1 MATTNDVT
9 LRLKAQLDT
18 TQLKQQLNELRK
30 YQGNSNKGVSSGST
44 VNNGNVP
51 TGGNL
56 AVNINNAIVRLNQT
70 LIQLNQ
76 SISRLYTKQGVSNTV
91 SSQNNRVPY
100 IGGGGGSV
108 NQIPEFQKWQ
118 DNNFRTAIKIFRGWN
133 SKGAE
138 DFYNHMMSINL
149 NDPNAHQKFFAQQF
163 QSRINPYTPYVS
175 FKKFLDSKE
184 GKDYLEGKDYIERSK
199 QEMDTRNSRRIMQV
213 LGGMI
218 INDII
223 KESPE
228 ALRSIGWNKTANN
241 VSVFGGGAS
250 GGLQMGLATSMLT
263 SNPYTIGVG
272 IAVGAINGIVG
283 ELVKIAERNRT
294 ALENFVASVDSS
306 TKKIK
311 NYINEVNFSDFKR
324 NMVRMDNSTI
334 YTMRD
339 QKWNQL
345 NELKEQ
351 RTNYAKQSEVE
362 RREAM
367 TRYLNGLFDA
377 GTDFDDRFKVETQ
390 YAEELKRI
398 TDKEADLEKKIVE
411 TEREYDALNSA
422 YDRNIKAI
430 DQMTNIIKNAEKF
443 DKSISDFNNGRV
455 INQLI
460 KDGRVGELTNQ
471 RNEIQNQIS
480 GVISK
485 LSVIQGMGGLK
496 KYEEGTNEL
505 RQKLLTTTDETEKA
519 SLRELIRQRE
529 KLAES
534 YKENAE
540 EMMKL
545 TQKMDGLDNSIE
557 QIKETS
563 KSLTQSADNIIKSY
577 TDRDESNALKTALY
591 GIRYGANGRDLG
603 KAPILQFREASK
615 LLDHYREMM
624 RQKEQESINLAN
636 KSKNEDLTL
645 KEREDLIELSEKA
658 KDEASRF
665 ASLVGQVESFI
676 SGINT
681 NLQKPDLSNVTSLGQ
696 YGFSMGEKNDNINRL
711 QKYYDN
717 VENLVEQIR
726 NKLNEGL
733 KTTNTYN

>member
-1 MATTNDVT
+1 MANTNDVT
-9 LRLKAQLDT
+9 LRLRATLDT
-18 TQLKQQLNELRK
+18 TQVKQQINELRK
-30 YQGNSNKGVSSGST
+30 YQGTSGGTVKGPSSANTSSYG
-44 VNNGNVP
+44 GVP
-51 TGGNL
+51 TSGNL

-70 LIQLNQ
+70 LTQLNQ
-76 SISRLYTKQGVSNTV
+76 SISRLSTRQGAVNTV
-91 SSQNNRVPY
+91 RSYDNRMPY
-100 IGGGGGSV
+100 IGGVGSV
-108 NQIPEFQKWQ
+108 SQIPELKKWQ
-118 DNNFRTAIKIFRGWN
+118 DNNFRDALKTFRIMDSN
-133 SKGAE
+133 EASK
-138 DFYNHMMSINL
+138 FYNRMMSVNL
-149 NDPNAHQKFFAQQF
+149 NDPKVNHYDKFFAQQF
-163 QSRINPYTPYVS
+163 QSRINPNTPYEN
-175 FKKFLDSKE
+175 FKNFLNSKE
-184 GKDYLEGKDYIERSK
+184 GQNYINGNNIDVAKFNR
-199 QEMDTRNSRRIMQV
+199 QIMTGFAGQYV
-213 LGGMI
+213 LGGLQSNLQGYSFTNNPVKRWTGEIAGAGSQGVMTAAMFQMMFPKVSMGMVGAVGGGSAI
-218 INDII
+218 ASLIEAFGKMKVEKIQ
-223 KESPE
+223 KSAE
-228 ALRSIGWNKTANN
+228 ALRQANESFD
-241 VSVFGGGAS
+241 VIYGT
-250 GGLQMGLATSMLT
+250 L
-263 SNPYTIGVG
+263 
-272 IAVGAINGIVG
+272 
-283 ELVKIAERNRT
+283 
-294 ALENFVASVDSS
+294 
-306 TKKIK
+306 KKINSLQYDK
-311 NYINEVNFSDFKR
+311 KIQGMSLGDLNSERSS
-324 NMVRMDNSTI
+324 VRKSFV
-334 YTMRD
+334 
-339 QKWNQL
+339 K
-345 NELKEQ
+345 
-351 RTNYAKQSEVE
+351 
-362 RREAM
+362 
-367 TRYLNGLFDA
+367 
-377 GTDFDDRFKVETQ
+377 
-390 YAEELKRI
+390 AEEEYYANAEDVKKRMEKLQRENI
-398 TDKEADLEKKIVE
+398 KYMSSHKGMPMANYSNAMQDLE
-411 TEREYDALNSA
+411 TELLSYKEEFEKQKEIFEKVNNA
-422 YDRNIKAI
+422 YDRHIQALDN
-430 DQMTNIIKNAEKF
+430 MTNIIKNAEKF

-460 KDGRVGELTNQ
+460 KDGRVGDLTNQ
-471 RNEIQNQIS
+471 RNEIQTQIS
-480 GVISK
+480 GVIGK

-496 KYEEGTNEL
+496 KYEEGTNIL
-505 RQKLLTTTDETEKA
+505 RQKLLTTTDEAEKA

-557 QIKETS
+557 QIKEAS
-563 KSLTQSADNIIKSY
+563 KSLTQSADSIIKSY

-591 GIRYGANGRDLG
+591 GIQYGANGRDLG

>member
-1 MATTNDVT
+1 MANTNDVT
-9 LRLKAQLDT
+9 LRLRATLDT
-18 TQLKQQLNELRK
+18 TQVKQQINELRK
-30 YQGNSNKGVSSGST
+30 YQNTSGQGVSSANSVTNGS
-44 VNNGNVP
+44 VNP

-70 LIQLNQ
+70 LTQLQQ
-76 SISRLYTKQGVSNTV
+76 SITRLSTNQGAVNTV
-91 SSQNNRVPY
+91 RSYDNRMPY
-100 IGGGGGSV
+100 IGVGSGS
-108 NQIPEFQKWQ
+108 QIMELQKWQ
-118 DNNFRTAIKIFRGWN
+118 DNNFRTALKTFRIMDSREA
-133 SKGAE
+133 SK
-138 DFYNHMMSINL
+138 FYNRMMSVNL
-149 NDPNAHQKFFAQQF
+149 NDPNENHYDKFLAQQF
-163 QSRINPYTPYVS
+163 QSRINPNTPYEN
-175 FKKFLDSKE
+175 FAKFLNSKE
-184 GKDYLEGKDYIERSK
+184 GQNYIQGNNIDVAKFNRK
-199 QEMDTRNSRRIMQV
+199 IMTGFTGQYV
-213 LGGMI
+213 LGGLQSNLQGYSFTDNPGRRWTGELAGAASQGMMTAAMYQMMFPKASI
-218 INDII
+218 GTVGAVGGGSAIASLIEAFGKMQVEKI
-223 KESPE
+223 QKSAE
-228 ALRSIGWNKTANN
+228 ALRQANESFDVIYGTLKKIN
-241 VSVFGGGAS
+241 S
-250 GGLQMGLATSMLT
+250 LQYDKKIQGMSLVELT
-263 SNPYTIGVG
+263 S
-272 IAVGAINGIVG
+272 
-283 ELVKIAERNRT
+283 ERNSTRESFVK
-294 ALENFVASVDSS
+294 AEQEYYANAEDVKKRMEKLQRENIKYMSS
-306 TKKIK
+306 HEGKPMA
-311 NYINEVNFSDFKR
+311 NYSN
-324 NMVRMDNSTI
+324 
-334 YTMRD
+334 
-339 QKWNQL
+339 
-345 NELKEQ
+345 
-351 RTNYAKQSEVE
+351 
-362 RREAM
+362 AM
-367 TRYLNGLFDA
+367 
-377 GTDFDDRFKVETQ
+377 Q
-390 YAEELKRI
+390 
-398 TDKEADLEKKIVE
+398 DLE
-411 TEREYDALNSA
+411 TELLSYKEEFEKQKEIFEKVNNA
-422 YDRNIKAI
+422 YDRHIQALDN
-430 DQMTNIIKNAEKF
+430 MTNIIKNAEKF

-460 KDGRVGELTNQ
+460 KDGRVGDLTNQ
-471 RNEIQNQIS
+471 RNEIQTQIS

-505 RQKLLTTTDETEKA
+505 RQKLLTTTDEAEKA
-519 SLRELIRQRE
+519 SLNEMIRQRE

-545 TQKMDGLDNSIE
+545 TQKMDSLDNSIE
-557 QIKETS
+557 QIKEAS
-563 KSLTQSADNIIKSY
+563 KSLTQSADQIIKSY
-577 TDRDESNALKTALY
+577 TDRDESNALKNALY
-591 GIRYGANGRDLG
+591 GIQYGANGRDLG

-645 KEREDLIELSEKA
+645 KEREDLLELSEKA